1 MFIKV
6 FIVFLF
12 ITEGRGIVARPGCV
26 PAHTENSVLF
36 KFPKANDHRPM
47 FVELPQNLILMTV
60 GAFLL
65 GWVLASISSRMGS
78 VTRAK
83 KRDPRDDRIRSLEAE
98 LRIALGELG
107 QVKESVAQ
115 LENDLESASADIEKR
130 DKVISHQQ
138 RRVEELKKDLR
149 DSVMKTRELRA
160 ELSERAEESVRSEVK
175 LREVETELSVAQ
187 ASTDMIATG
196 VLDYSLAPDADDD
209 DLQAAG
215 ATKSA
220 P

>member
-1 MFIKV
+1 
-6 FIVFLF
+6 
-12 ITEGRGIVARPGCV
+12 
-26 PAHTENSVLF
+26 
-36 KFPKANDHRPM
+36 M

-65 GWVLASISSRMGS
+65 GWILSSISSRMGS
-78 VTRAK
+78 ITRAK

-98 LRIALGELG
+98 LRIAQNELG
-107 QVKESVAQ
+107 QVKESAEQ
-115 LENDLESASADIEKR
+115 LEQELESSGLEIQKR

-138 RRVEELKKDLR
+138 GRVEELKKDLR
-149 DSVMKTRELRA
+149 DSVLKTRELRA
-160 ELSERAEESVRSEVK
+160 ELSDRAEESMRSEVK

-209 DLQAAG
+209 DDLQASG
-215 ATKSA
+215 ATKA
-220 P
+220 AT